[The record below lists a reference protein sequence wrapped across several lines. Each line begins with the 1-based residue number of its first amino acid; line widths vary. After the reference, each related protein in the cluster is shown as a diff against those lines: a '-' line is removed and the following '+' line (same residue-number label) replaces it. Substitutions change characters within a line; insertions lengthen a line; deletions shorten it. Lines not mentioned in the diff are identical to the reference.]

1 MTGPAVHARRKETD
15 RDVLVEG
22 AALSTDYLNHY
33 GEALMLIEMAVM
45 DLTIIED
52 LRAWRPKTY
61 REHFAISSLRCA
73 PGALQAYGHL
83 GRTET
88 GAFESL
94 CSAMNRL
101 VDTVLLVLNEA
112 TTPGDAAMVVDVA
125 AAAFRSL
132 LARAT
137 AFINSGGSLASAQ
150 FDGRELQDAVDQLMD
165 V

>member
-1 MTGPAVHARRKETD
+1 MAGPIVHAQRKETE
-15 RDVLVEG
+15 RDVLVARAE
-22 AALSTDYLNHY
+22 LSTDYLNHY

-45 DLTIIED
+45 DLSAIED
-52 LRAWRPKTY
+52 LRAWRPQTY
-61 REHFAISSLRCA
+61 RQHFSTSALRCA
-73 PGALQAYGHL
+73 PGALLAYEQL
-83 GRTET
+83 GRTEM

-101 VDTVLLVLNEA
+101 VDTVLLVLTEA

-137 AFINSGGSLASAQ
+137 AFINSGGTLASAQ
-150 FDGRELQDAVDQLMD
+150 FDGRALQQAVDLLMD
-165 V
+165 M

>member
-1 MTGPAVHARRKETD
+1 MAVHALLRETE
-15 RDVLVEG
+15 RDVLVASG
-22 AALSTDYLNHY
+22 VLSTDYLNHY

-45 DLTIIED
+45 DLSVIED
-52 LRAWRPKTY
+52 LRAWRPKSY
-61 REHFAISSLRCA
+61 REHFATSSLRCA
-73 PGALQAYGHL
+73 PGALQAYGQL
-83 GRTET
+83 DRTQI

-137 AFINSGGSLASAQ
+137 AFINSGGALASAQ
-150 FDGRELQDAVDQLMD
+150 FDGAELQSAVDQLMAF
-165 V
+165 